1 MIALEITEG
10 ELVKQVPLPERKFS
24 IGRRSD
30 NDLVIQDKQASR
42 YHCTIEPIEGGY
54 LLSDLGTRNGTH
66 VNGEQVERAVLTAGD
81 EIRIGRARLMLLDD
95 VPKPD
100 LTVLEELA
108 EAETAGQ
115 DEPVPMAILETEEEA
130 AAAEAARSEA
140 KHNYGAELR
149 TLAMAG
155 RDVGFGAGD
164 ITMLDRQGQPLHAA
178 GKDAGESRAVQTLR
192 TILIGALRTRATDMH
207 FEPRRGDYQVRFR
220 VDGTMLPVLTLPLN
234 VGHAL
239 LSVVKV
245 LCEIDI
251 ARRNAVQDGNFSVT
265 VPGRHIDFRISFSP
279 TTHGQKLVARILDTT
294 IVPATLVDLGM
305 PPMMLRSF
313 RAVCNTDSGM
323 IVVSG
328 PTGSGKTTTLYTAI
342 RSLDIKSRNV
352 ITIEDPVE
360 YQLEGVTQTPVDA
373 KAGLTFASLLTS
385 MLRQDPDVILV
396 GEIRDEQTARTA
408 MQAAM
413 TGHLVFTTLH
423 ARDTIG
429 AIFRLIDLGIEP
441 YMVANAVTLCLSQRL
456 VRILCEECKKPYR
469 PSPSQLVRM
478 KMENRRIEKL
488 YTHVGCKRCMGVGFL
503 GRMAIFELL
512 NFNDELRDAILK
524 QPTIQAIRKAA
535 GQYTFQTLLDSGYAK
550 VAEGLTTIEEV
561 DRVAV
566 QE

>member
-1 MIALEITEG
+1 MT
-10 ELVKQVPLPERKFS
+10 S
-24 IGRRSD
+24 
-30 NDLVIQDKQASR
+30 
-42 YHCTIEPIEGGY
+42 
-54 LLSDLGTRNGTH
+54 
-66 VNGEQVERAVLTAGD
+66 GD
-81 EIRIGRARLMLLDD
+81 EIRIGRVKLTLIDD
-95 VPKPD
+95 VRMPD

-108 EAETAGQ
+108 GAENA
-115 DEPVPMAILETEEEA
+115 DLAEPIPMAVLETQEPA
-130 AAAEAARSEA
+130 AAAGDAPLEA
-140 KHNYGAELR
+140 KLNFGAELR
-149 TLAMAG
+149 ALALAG
-155 RDVGFGAGD
+155 RDIGFSGGD
-164 ITMLDRQGQPLHAA
+164 ITMLDRQGRPIHAPGPSA
-178 GKDAGESRAVQTLR
+178 TASRAVQTLR
-192 TILIGALRTRATDMH
+192 SILLGALRTRATDMH
-207 FEPRRGDYQVRFR
+207 FEPRSGDYQVRFR
-220 VDGTMLPVLTLPLN
+220 VDGTMLPVLTLPLDL
-234 VGHAL
+234 GHAL
-239 LSVVKV
+239 LSAVKV
-245 LCEIDI
+245 LCELDI
-251 ARRNAVQDGNFSVT
+251 ARRNVVQDGSFSVN
-265 VPGRHIDFRISFSP
+265 VPGRHIDFRVSFSP

-294 IVPATLVDLGM
+294 IVPATLSDLGM

-323 IVVSG
+323 VVVSG

-342 RSLDIKSRNV
+342 RSLDVRSRNV
-352 ITIEDPVE
+352 VTIEDPVE
-360 YQLEGVTQTPVDA
+360 YQLEGVTQTPVNL

-396 GEIRDEQTARTA
+396 GEIRDEETARTA

-456 VRILCEECKKPYR
+456 VRILCEQCKKPYR

-503 GRMAIFELL
+503 GRTAIFEIL
-512 NFNDELRDAILK
+512 NFNDELRDAILR

-535 GQYTFQTLLDSGYAK
+535 GQYTFQSLLDSGYAK